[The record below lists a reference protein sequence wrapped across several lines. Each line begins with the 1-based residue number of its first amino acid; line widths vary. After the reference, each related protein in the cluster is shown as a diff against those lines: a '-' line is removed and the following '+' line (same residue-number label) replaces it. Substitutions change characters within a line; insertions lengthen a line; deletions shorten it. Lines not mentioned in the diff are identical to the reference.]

1 MTQSEFIQW
10 LERVLGD
17 TPIDELVSPEIMA
30 HVDRIHMA
38 GEQSAWQFAKE
49 DAREPFTVTLRALS
63 KTMFIIGYDAGREQ
77 ARIDAM
83 FGDGSGLDNDDSPGS
98 GPNSDDDRPPP
109 RGLLPLG

>member
-10 LERVLGD
+10 LEKVLGD
-17 TPIDELVSPEIMA
+17 TPLEELVAPELMT
-30 HVDRIHMA
+30 HVDRIHVS
-38 GEQSAWQFAKE
+38 GEQSAWNFCKE

-83 FGDGSGLDNDDSPGS
+83 FGGGSGLDDGPEDNS
-98 GPNSDDDRPPP
+98 GDDDTPPTP
-109 RGLLPLG
+109 RGLLPAA